1 MCFLLSTHFLQSK
14 RLNWVIW
21 TILGAFGM
29 GITITNIIAL
39 TIVFFISNYS
49 INSDLSVSIKKTIL
63 LLSITTFITFTFS
76 MGSSLL
82 IGKKPL
88 SADIKVLRLNLVVPG
103 LNLIGPGSLTITGK
117 EECRQKQGLQL
128 AA

>member
-88 SADIKVLRLNLVVPG
+88 SADIKGSVLSDIKVSAG
-103 LNLIGPGSLTITGK
+103 FTK
-117 EECRQKQGLQL
+117 EFIRVNFF
-128 AA
+128 